1 MGKFTKLFH
10 KGSLTR
16 PYLLTH
22 SLVLPVAG
30 REMASSP
37 RSFVIGD
44 SFIGI
49 FTLLN
54 KNANMKVLKVK
65 GGTLKGFSREGND
78 AQVTIR
84 RLLESPVPFRCGLF
98 GFGQVDMNLSFYYDL
113 IVKQQFNDDGNHSLT
128 YLLTYLPTHLLRVL

>member
-1 MGKFTKLFH
+1 
-10 KGSLTR
+10 
-16 PYLLTH
+16 
-22 SLVLPVAG
+22 
-30 REMASSP
+30 MATTP

-78 AQVTIR
+78 ARVTIQ
-84 RLLESPVPFRCGLF
+84 RLLESPVPFQCGLF

-113 IVKQQFNDDGNHSLT
+113 IVKQQFNNDGNRSLT
-128 YLLTYLPTHLLRVL
+128 RSLTHSSLAY

>member
-1 MGKFTKLFH
+1 
-10 KGSLTR
+10 
-16 PYLLTH
+16 
-22 SLVLPVAG
+22 
-30 REMASSP
+30 MAASP

-54 KNANMKVLKVK
+54 KNANMRVLKVK

-78 AQVTIR
+78 AQLTIQK
-84 RLLESPVPFRCGLF
+84 LLESPVPFQCGLF

-113 IVKQQFNDDGNHSLT
+113 IVKQQFNDDGIHSLA
-128 YLLTYLPTHLLRVL
+128 YFLIYNLNYSLRIL